1 MTGTLGASS
10 RTVALRLSTY
20 ETSRAPADARPA
32 PRDDHEPVGSRRSRD
47 VGFAAGSGVLVLVW
61 TWAAGRDTPADRPL
75 DAGGYLLVAACAGA
89 LGWRCRA
96 PLPVLAATTVGTTA
110 YLSIG
115 YPYGPVLVPMAIAVY
130 TVARHVPWRAAV
142 PAALLALGVLL
153 LHLFVNDAALPGALA
168 LIPASAWVAVPFAVG
183 STVASIDAGR
193 RAALERGIA
202 DERLRVAQEV
212 HDVVGHGL
220 AAIKMQADVALHV
233 LAKRPEQARLALET
247 VSRTSAQALDELRSA
262 LAMVRGAR
270 VGSVGPGF
278 GDLEGLY
285 ERMREA
291 GLRMRVDVHGT
302 PPPLSPAAELAAY
315 RVVQEAMTNVL
326 KHADRKEATVVVD
339 HRADGTH
346 LEISSPHVDRVS
358 TPRSPRPA
366 GLGLTGM
373 RDRVLAQ
380 QGRFSA
386 GPEPDGRFVVRAWL
400 PRGDR

>member
-1 MTGTLGASS
+1 
-10 RTVALRLSTY
+10 
-20 ETSRAPADARPA
+20 
-32 PRDDHEPVGSRRSRD
+32 VGSRRSRD
-47 VGFAAGSGVLVLVW
+47 LAFAAGVGVLVLVW
-61 TWAAGRDTPADRPL
+61 TWVAGRDTPADRPL

-96 PLPVLAATTVGTTA
+96 PLPVLAGTTLGTTA

-115 YPYGPVLVPMAIAVY
+115 YPYGPVLVLLAIAVY

-153 LHLFVNDAALPGALA
+153 LHLFVNSAALPGALA

-183 STVASIDAGR
+183 STVASIEAGR
-193 RAALERGIA
+193 RAAVERGIA

-247 VSRTSAQALDELRSA
+247 VSRTSAQALDELRST
-262 LAMVRGAR
+262 LSMVRGAPA
-270 VGSVGPGF
+270 GSAGPGI
-278 GDLEGLY
+278 GDLEALY
-285 ERMREA
+285 GRMREA
-291 GLRMRVDVHGT
+291 GLRVRVDVHGT
-302 PPPLSPAAELAAY
+302 PSPQPPAAELAAY

-326 KHADRKEATVVVD
+326 KHADRKEATVVID
-339 HRADGTH
+339 HRADGIH
-346 LEISSPHVDRVS
+346 LEISSPYTDRVP
-358 TPRSPRPA
+358 TPHSPHSA

-380 QGRFSA
+380 RGRFSA
-386 GPEPDGRFVVRAWL
+386 GPESDGRFVVRAWL

>member
-1 MTGTLGASS
+1 M
-10 RTVALRLSTY
+10 
-20 ETSRAPADARPA
+20 
-32 PRDDHEPVGSRRSRD
+32 GSRRSHD
-47 VGFAAGSGVLVLVW
+47 VGVAVGVGVLVLVW
-61 TWAAGRDTPADRPL
+61 TWAAGREVPADRQL
-75 DAGGYLLVAACAGA
+75 DAGGYLLVATCAGA
-89 LGWRCRA
+89 LGWRRHR

-110 YLSIG
+110 YLAIG
-115 YPYGPVLVPMAIAVY
+115 YPYGPVLVPMAIAVH

-153 LHLFVNDAALPGALA
+153 LHVFVNSAALPGALA

-183 STVASIDAGR
+183 STAASIDAGR
-193 RAALERGIA
+193 RAAVERGIA

-233 LAKRPEQARLALET
+233 LTKRPEQARLALEA
-247 VSRTSAQALDELRSA
+247 VSRTSAQALDELRST
-262 LAMVRGAR
+262 LGMVRGAPVR
-270 VGSVGPGF
+270 SAGPGI
-278 GDLEGLY
+278 GDLEALY
-285 ERMREA
+285 QRMREA
-291 GLRMRVDVHGT
+291 GLRVRVHVRGT
-302 PPPLSPAAELAAY
+302 PSPLPPAVDLAAY

-346 LEISSPHVDRVS
+346 LEISSPHTDRVP
-358 TPRSPRPA
+358 TPPVPDAA

-373 RDRVLAQ
+373 RERVLAQ
-380 QGRFSA
+380 RGRFSA

>member
-1 MTGTLGASS
+1 M
-10 RTVALRLSTY
+10 
-20 ETSRAPADARPA
+20 SRAPTDARPA
-32 PRDDHEPVGSRRSRD
+32 LRDDHGPVGSRRSRD
-47 VGFAAGSGVLVLVW
+47 VGFAAGVGVLLLVW
-61 TWAAGRDTPADRPL
+61 TWVAGRDMLADRPL
-75 DAGGYLLVAACAGA
+75 DVGGYLLVAACAGA

-130 TVARHVPWRAAV
+130 TVARHVPWRTAV

-153 LHLFVNDAALPGALA
+153 LHLFSNDAALPGALA

-183 STVASIDAGR
+183 STVASIEAGR
-193 RAALERGIA
+193 RVAVDRGIA

-247 VSRTSAQALDELRSA
+247 VSRTSAQALGELRST
-262 LAMVRGAR
+262 LGMVRGTPA
-270 VGSVGPGF
+270 GSAGPGI

-285 ERMREA
+285 QRMREA
-291 GLRMRVDVHGT
+291 GLRVRVDVRGT
-302 PPPLSPAAELAAY
+302 PSSLPPAAELAAY

-326 KHADRKEATVVVD
+326 KHADRKEATVVFD
-339 HRADGTH
+339 HRADGTR
-346 LEISSPHVDRVS
+346 LEIANPHTDR
-358 TPRSPRPA
+358 TPRPHPLDAA
-366 GLGLTGM
+366 GLGLAGM
-373 RDRVLAQ
+373 RERVLAQ
-380 QGRFSA
+380 RGRFRA
-386 GPEPDGRFVVRAWL
+386 GVEPDGRFVVCAWL

>member
-1 MTGTLGASS
+1 M
-10 RTVALRLSTY
+10 
-20 ETSRAPADARPA
+20 
-32 PRDDHEPVGSRRSRD
+32 
-47 VGFAAGSGVLVLVW
+47 GFAAGVGVLVLAW
-61 TWAAGRDTPADRPL
+61 TWAAGRDMPADRPL

-89 LGWRCRA
+89 LGWRRRA

-153 LHLFVNDAALPGALA
+153 LHLFSNDAALPGALA

-183 STVASIDAGR
+183 STVASIDAAR
-193 RAALERGIA
+193 RAAVERGIA

-233 LAKRPEQARLALET
+233 LAKRPEQARVALEV
-247 VSRTSAQALDELRSA
+247 VSRTSAQALGELRST
-262 LAMVRGAR
+262 LGMIRGTPAR
-270 VGSVGPGF
+270 SAGPGI
-278 GDLEGLY
+278 GDLQGLY
-285 ERMREA
+285 QRMREA
-291 GLRMRVDVHGT
+291 GLRVRVDVRGT
-302 PPPLSPAAELAAY
+302 PSPLAPAAELAAY

-339 HRADGTH
+339 HRTDGVH
-346 LEISSPHVDRVS
+346 LEIASPHTDRA
-358 TPRSPRPA
+358 PMPHPPDAA
-366 GLGLTGM
+366 GLGLAGM
-373 RDRVLAQ
+373 RERVLAQ
-380 QGRFSA
+380 RGRFSA
-386 GPEPDGRFVVRAWL
+386 GPEPDGRFVVCAWL
-400 PRGDR
+400 PGGNR

>member
-1 MTGTLGASS
+1 M
-10 RTVALRLSTY
+10 
-20 ETSRAPADARPA
+20 SRALSDATPVRSG
-32 PRDDHEPVGSRRSRD
+32 DHEPVGSRRSRD
-47 VGFAAGSGVLVLVW
+47 VGVAVGVGVLVLVW
-61 TWAAGRDTPADRPL
+61 TWAAGRDVPADRQL
-75 DAGGYLLVAACAGA
+75 DAGGYLLVATCAGA
-89 LGWRCRA
+89 LGWRRCR

-110 YLSIG
+110 YLAIG

-153 LHLFVNDAALPGALA
+153 LHVFVNSAALPGALA

-183 STVASIDAGR
+183 STAASIDAGR
-193 RAALERGIA
+193 RAAVERGIA

-233 LAKRPEQARLALET
+233 LTKRPEQARLALEA
-247 VSRTSAQALDELRSA
+247 VSRTSAQALDELRST
-262 LAMVRGAR
+262 LGMVRGAPAR
-270 VGSVGPGF
+270 SAGPGI
-278 GDLEGLY
+278 GDLEALY
-285 ERMREA
+285 RRMREA
-291 GLRMRVDVHGT
+291 GLRVRVHVRGT
-302 PPPLSPAAELAAY
+302 PSPLPPAADLAAY

-346 LEISSPHVDRVS
+346 LEISSPHTDRVP
-358 TPRSPRPA
+358 TPRVPDAA

-373 RDRVLAQ
+373 RERVLAQ
-380 QGRFSA
+380 RGRFSA